1 MSRLSL
7 VKIQVIIPEADEI
20 YIAGRQGMAG
30 IAIKRKQRLKMAA
43 QPLKEK
49 YLPELVNID
58 VRGYEYCS
66 LFGFF
71 DKI

>member
-1 MSRLSL
+1 
-7 VKIQVIIPEADEI
+7 
-20 YIAGRQGMAG
+20 
-30 IAIKRKQRLKMAA
+30 MAA